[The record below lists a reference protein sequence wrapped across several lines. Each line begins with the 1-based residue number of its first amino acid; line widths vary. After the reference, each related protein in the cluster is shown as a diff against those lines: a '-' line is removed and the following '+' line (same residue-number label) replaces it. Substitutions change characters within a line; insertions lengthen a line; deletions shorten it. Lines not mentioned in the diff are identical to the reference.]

1 MRQAI
6 LIAVLAAAPL
16 LVGFFRWEGGSL
28 SSSDVDS
35 FFRGRTVDGHYAVA
49 IKKRSLGGESY
60 LATVHGYATNLSVCE
75 QLVAPYNQDQSSSAL
90 PGRVLLRRATLIDAP
105 ASRD

>member
-1 MRQAI
+1 MRRAI
-6 LIAVLAAAPL
+6 LVAVLAAAPL
-16 LVGFFRWEGGSL
+16 LVAFFRWEGGSL

-60 LATVHGYATNLSVCE
+60 LATVHGYPTK

-90 PGRVLLRRATLIDAP
+90 PGEYFCEELR
-105 ASRD
+105 